1 MGEVTVIVIGPPHAN
16 TIVPPAVAAACSA
29 AAVQLAG
36 VPSPTVVVGVDVS
49 TSEGRAHVAAGGA
62 ASIDVPPS
70 SPPPPSWPPPHA
82 ATQTNTKAHF
92 PTIESIS
99 QYNSTMAKTEPSPL
113 TEAAEAFDAAL
124 AAYTRLGELFLKAP
138 LDTLKHLERANT
150 TLGELADGEQR
161 LQETGQR
168 LIAAVAAARDRQQ
181 KLSADIVARAPALQA
196 RNGKLGELM
205 SALHEIAGE
214 VGKLNDEIAQRQP
227 GSVVPSGSGDVSSA
241 VLALSERAEVL
252 AQDARAAEFP
262 ELADQ
267 AHALYQRLQA
277 IGKKLKMT
285 GAGN

>member
-1 MGEVTVIVIGPPHAN
+1 
-16 TIVPPAVAAACSA
+16 
-29 AAVQLAG
+29 
-36 VPSPTVVVGVDVS
+36 
-49 TSEGRAHVAAGGA
+49 
-62 ASIDVPPS
+62 
-70 SPPPPSWPPPHA
+70 
-82 ATQTNTKAHF
+82 
-92 PTIESIS
+92 
-99 QYNSTMAKTEPSPL
+99 MAKTEPSPL